1 MQIIGYESGLEGLE
15 YDIVNGLENEPEPPS
30 ILIGDKNEVKKIHLV
45 KGEKID
51 YSLKNRHC
59 AGRISEGIHEYC
71 GNEKSPYCENHISNW
86 VCARCTGNCDLPIA
100 NCKETHAVYIA
111 AFSPS
116 IFKVGVTRMPRL
128 ITRLREQGARKAA
141 HIETVS
147 NGRTA
152 RQIERRIA
160 SGMKDRVIAK
170 EKLNGLG
177 QNVNGQKW
185 ELTMSEFKPA
195 KIFDFSYGFKLDYP
209 PIPAKILSGEIVGVD
224 GRFLVL
230 KISKDNYAVDLR
242 AITGYEIEKGNK
254 KGEISLQ
261 SSLNMLNG

>member
-1 MQIIGYESGLEGLE
+1 MQIVGYESGLEGLE
-15 YDIVNGLENEPEPPS
+15 YDIINGLENKPEPPS
-30 ILIGDKNEVKKIHLV
+30 LLIGNKNKVEKIHLV
-45 KGEKID
+45 QGETID
-51 YSLKNRHC
+51 YSLKDRHC
-59 AGRISEGIHEYC
+59 AGRISEGAHEYC
-71 GNEKSPYCENHISNW
+71 RNEKSPYCENHISDW
-86 VCARCTGNCDLPIA
+86 VCARCTGNCNLPIP

-147 NGRTA
+147 DGRTA
-152 RQIERRIA
+152 RQIERKIA

-177 QNVNGQKW
+177 QNVNRKKW
-185 ELTMSEFKPA
+185 EVVMSEFKSA
-195 KIFDFSYGFKLDYP
+195 KIFNFDYGFELDYP
-209 PIPAKILSGEIVGVD
+209 PIPAKILTGKIVGVE

-230 KISKDNYAVDLR
+230 KIAKDNYAVDLR
-242 AITGYEIEKGNK
+242 GITGCEIEKGNEK
-254 KGEISLQ
+254 REISLQ
-261 SSLNMLNG
+261 SSLNMLND